1 MSSKGFT
8 FTLQKPK
15 SSKLDQIEKG
25 FNDLM
30 VLGKELGEIRNEL
43 NKRSSLTIDSETN
56 KRFRDKLR
64 EFETKMAKW
73 RNVANDLYGKPDNIK
88 FEKATAEE
96 ISTSVIHFMNAVF
109 MMMSEVNYVYNT
121 EKEEYWKVIS
131 RVKDRKAITLGALSM
146 AVAILSIA
154 LQL

>member
-1 MSSKGFT
+1 MSTNGHI

-15 SSKLDQIEKG
+15 SPKLDQIEKG

-30 VLGKELGEIRNEL
+30 VLAKELGEIRNEL
-43 NKRSSLTIDSETN
+43 NRYSSLTIDSETN

-64 EFETKMAKW
+64 EFEAKMAKW
-73 RNVANDLYGKPDNIK
+73 RSVANDLYGKPDNIK
-88 FEKATAEE
+88 FEKATAGE
-96 ISTSVIHFMNAVF
+96 ISTSVIHFMNAIF
-109 MMMSEVNYVYNT
+109 MMMNEVNYVYTT